1 MEGPYTEEEDED
13 NQSSSSGTLT
23 CSVPEVKPSKPPI
36 YLPGFAKTL
45 KGSISELLSELWTFI
60 CMFNFL
66 FIYIYERKLLIQI

>member
-36 YLPGFAKTL
+36 YLPGFAKPL
-45 KGSISELLSELWTFI
+45 KGNISELWTFI